1 MGQYVRAMG
10 EKKWARDKERK
21 RETKV
26 YLRLSQYKE
35 TKVFLRLSLI
45 YEKKVS

>member
-26 YLRLSQYKE
+26 FLGSPY
-35 TKVFLRLSLI
+35 TK
-45 YEKKVS
+45 